1 MRNRNRRM
9 TAALLTVLLLLL
21 SGCMDSLKG
30 SKVVLTTGFEKNEV
44 FRIEDMSC
52 TLPEAMVYLVNT
64 KNRYESVYG
73 REIWNVSLD
82 GVTLEEN
89 IKETVL
95 AQLAQQKTM
104 NLLAR
109 QNGVALSE
117 EEEAR
122 AMQAAETYFQSLS
135 EEEKSALQITVK
147 DVEEL
152 YREYALARKVY
163 QYIIKDINPE
173 ISDDEARTITVQYIY
188 FRTCVLDGTGRKIE
202 YSEEEKQE
210 ILRKAEEVRFQLK
223 NEEADFE
230 ELILKYSDSEEGT
243 CSFGKGEKDQAF
255 EDAAFNLETD
265 EISDIVETPEG
276 YYLIKCISTFNR
288 TETDANKVKIVEKRR
303 EEVFGQEYEDFVAAL
318 TRNLNEDLWQS
329 VSLAGTENITTSDFF
344 DVFDKY
350 FDGIL

>member
-9 TAALLTVLLLLL
+9 AAALLTVLLLLL

-52 TLPEAMVYLVNT
+52 TLPEAMVYLINT

-109 QNGVALSE
+109 QNGVVLSE

-122 AMQAAETYFQSLS
+122 ATQAAETYFQSLS
-135 EEEKSALQITVK
+135 EEEKSTLQITVK

-188 FRTCVLDGTGRKIE
+188 FRTCILDGTGKKIE

-265 EISDIVETPEG
+265 EISDIVETPDG

-344 DVFDKY
+344 DVFNKY

>member
-9 TAALLTVLLLLL
+9 AAALLTVLLLLL

-122 AMQAAETYFQSLS
+122 VMQAAETYFQSLS

-188 FRTCVLDGTGRKIE
+188 FRTCILDGTGKKIE

-265 EISDIVETPEG
+265 EISDIVETPDG

>member
-9 TAALLTVLLLLL
+9 AAALLTVLLLLL

-122 AMQAAETYFQSLS
+122 VMQAAETYFRSLG
-135 EEEKSALQITVK
+135 EEEKSTLQITVK

-188 FRTCVLDGTGRKIE
+188 FRTCVLDGTGKKIE

-265 EISDIVETPEG
+265 EISDIVETPDG

-344 DVFDKY
+344 DVFNKY

>member
-9 TAALLTVLLLLL
+9 AAALLTVLLLLL

-52 TLPEAMVYLVNT
+52 TLPEAMVYLINT

-122 AMQAAETYFQSLS
+122 VMQAAETYFQSLS

-152 YREYALARKVY
+152 YREYARARKVY

-188 FRTCVLDGTGRKIE
+188 FRTCILDGTGKKIE

-265 EISDIVETPEG
+265 EISDIVETPDG

-344 DVFDKY
+344 DVFNKY

>member
-52 TLPEAMVYLVNT
+52 TLPEAMVYLINT

-122 AMQAAETYFQSLS
+122 VMQAAETYFQSLS

-188 FRTCVLDGTGRKIE
+188 FRTCVLDGTGKKIE

-210 ILRKAEEVRFQLK
+210 ILRKAEEVWFQLK

-265 EISDIVETPEG
+265 EISDIVETPDG

>member
-9 TAALLTVLLLLL
+9 AAALLTVLLLLL

-188 FRTCVLDGTGRKIE
+188 FRTCILDGTGKKIE

-265 EISDIVETPEG
+265 EISDIVETPDG

>member
-1 MRNRNRRM
+1 MA
-9 TAALLTVLLLLL
+9 AALLTVLLLLL

-52 TLPEAMVYLVNT
+52 TLPEAMVYLINT

-122 AMQAAETYFQSLS
+122 VMQAAETYFQSLS

-163 QYIIKDINPE
+163 QYTIKDINPE

-188 FRTCVLDGTGRKIE
+188 FRTCILDGTGKKIE

-265 EISDIVETPEG
+265 EISDIVETPDG

-344 DVFDKY
+344 DVFNKF

>member
-9 TAALLTVLLLLL
+9 AAALLTVLLLLL

-52 TLPEAMVYLVNT
+52 TLPEAMVYLINT

-122 AMQAAETYFQSLS
+122 ATQAAETYFQSLS
-135 EEEKSALQITVK
+135 EEEKSTLQITVK

-188 FRTCVLDGTGRKIE
+188 FRTCILDGTGKKIE

-265 EISDIVETPEG
+265 EISDIVETPDG

-344 DVFDKY
+344 DVFNKY

>member
-1 MRNRNRRM
+1 MA
-9 TAALLTVLLLLL
+9 AALLTVLLLLL

-52 TLPEAMVYLVNT
+52 TLPEAMVYLINT

-117 EEEAR
+117 EEEVR
-122 AMQAAETYFQSLS
+122 VMQAAETYFQSLS
-135 EEEKSALQITVK
+135 EEEKSTLQITVK

-188 FRTCVLDGTGRKIE
+188 FRTCVLDGTGKKIE

-265 EISDIVETPEG
+265 EISDIVETPDG

>member
-9 TAALLTVLLLLL
+9 AAALLTVLLLLL

-52 TLPEAMVYLVNT
+52 TLPEAMVYLINT

-109 QNGVALSE
+109 QNGVVLSE

-122 AMQAAETYFQSLS
+122 VMQAAETYFQSLS

-188 FRTCVLDGTGRKIE
+188 FRTCVLDGTGKKIE

-265 EISDIVETPEG
+265 EISDIVETPDG

>member
-9 TAALLTVLLLLL
+9 AAALLTVLLLLL

-52 TLPEAMVYLVNT
+52 TLPEAMVYLINT

-122 AMQAAETYFQSLS
+122 VMQAAETYFQSLS

-188 FRTCVLDGTGRKIE
+188 FRTCVLDGTGKKIE

-223 NEEADFE
+223 NEEVDFE

-265 EISDIVETPEG
+265 EISDIVETPDG

>member
-1 MRNRNRRM
+1 MA
-9 TAALLTVLLLLL
+9 AALLTVLLLLL

-122 AMQAAETYFQSLS
+122 VMQAAETYFQSLS

-188 FRTCVLDGTGRKIE
+188 FRTCVLDGTGKKIE

-265 EISDIVETPEG
+265 EISDIVETPDG

-303 EEVFGQEYEDFVAAL
+303 EEVFGQEYEDFVATL

>member
-9 TAALLTVLLLLL
+9 AAALLTVLLLLL

-52 TLPEAMVYLVNT
+52 TLPEAMVYLINT

-122 AMQAAETYFQSLS
+122 VMQAAETYFQSLN

-188 FRTCVLDGTGRKIE
+188 FRTCVLDGTGKKIE

-210 ILRKAEEVRFQLK
+210 VLRKAEEVRFQLK

-265 EISDIVETPEG
+265 EISDIVETPDG

>member
-9 TAALLTVLLLLL
+9 AAALLTVLLLLL

-122 AMQAAETYFQSLS
+122 VMQAAETYFRSLG
-135 EEEKSALQITVK
+135 EEEKSTLQITVK

-188 FRTCVLDGTGRKIE
+188 FRTCVLDGTGKKIE

-265 EISDIVETPEG
+265 EISDIVETPDG
-276 YYLIKCISTFNR
+276 YYLIKCISTFNH

-344 DVFDKY
+344 DVFNKY

>member
-9 TAALLTVLLLLL
+9 AAALLTVLLLLL

-52 TLPEAMVYLVNT
+52 TLPEAMVYLINT

-104 NLLAR
+104 NLLTR

-122 AMQAAETYFQSLS
+122 VMQAAETYFQSLS

-188 FRTCVLDGTGRKIE
+188 FRTCVLDGTGKKIE

-265 EISDIVETPEG
+265 EISDIVETPDG

-303 EEVFGQEYEDFVAAL
+303 EEVFEQEYEDFVAAL

>member
-1 MRNRNRRM
+1 MRNRNKRM

-135 EEEKSALQITVK
+135 EEEKSTLQITVK

-188 FRTCVLDGTGRKIE
+188 FRTCILDGTGKKIE

-265 EISDIVETPEG
+265 EISDIVETPDG

-344 DVFDKY
+344 DVFNKY

>member
-135 EEEKSALQITVK
+135 EEEKSTLQITVK

-255 EDAAFNLETD
+255 EDTAFNLETD
-265 EISDIVETPEG
+265 EISDIVETPDG

-344 DVFDKY
+344 DVFNKY

>member
-9 TAALLTVLLLLL
+9 AAALLTVLLLLL

-52 TLPEAMVYLVNT
+52 TLPEAMVYLINT

-109 QNGVALSE
+109 QHGVALSE

-122 AMQAAETYFQSLS
+122 VMQAAETYFQSLS

-188 FRTCVLDGTGRKIE
+188 FRTCVLDGTGKKIE
-202 YSEEEKQE
+202 YSGEEKQE

-265 EISDIVETPEG
+265 EISDIVETPDG

-329 VSLAGTENITTSDFF
+329 VSLDGTENITTSDFF

>member
-9 TAALLTVLLLLL
+9 AAALLTVLLLLL

-52 TLPEAMVYLVNT
+52 TLPEAMVYLINT

-122 AMQAAETYFQSLS
+122 VMQAAETYFQSLS

>member
-135 EEEKSALQITVK
+135 EEEKSTLQITVK

-188 FRTCVLDGTGRKIE
+188 FRTCILDGTGKKIE

-265 EISDIVETPEG
+265 EISDIVETPDG

-344 DVFDKY
+344 DVFNKY

>member
-9 TAALLTVLLLLL
+9 AAALLTVLLLLL

-52 TLPEAMVYLVNT
+52 TLPEAMVYLINT

-122 AMQAAETYFQSLS
+122 VMQAAETYFQSLS

-188 FRTCVLDGTGRKIE
+188 FRTCVLDGTGKKIE

-265 EISDIVETPEG
+265 EISDIVETPDG

-344 DVFDKY
+344 DVFNKY

>member
-1 MRNRNRRM
+1 MA
-9 TAALLTVLLLLL
+9 AALLTVLLLLL

-265 EISDIVETPEG
+265 EISDIVETPDG

-344 DVFDKY
+344 DVFNKY

>member
-1 MRNRNRRM
+1 MA
-9 TAALLTVLLLLL
+9 AALLTVLLLLL

-52 TLPEAMVYLVNT
+52 TLPEAMVYLINT

-122 AMQAAETYFQSLS
+122 VMQAAETYFQSLS

-188 FRTCVLDGTGRKIE
+188 FRTCILDGTGKKIE

-265 EISDIVETPEG
+265 EISDIVETPDG

-329 VSLAGTENITTSDFF
+329 VALAGTENITTSDFF
-344 DVFDKY
+344 DVFNKY

>member
-9 TAALLTVLLLLL
+9 AAALLTVLLLLL

-109 QNGVALSE
+109 QNGVALS
-117 EEEAR
+117 
-122 AMQAAETYFQSLS
+122 
-135 EEEKSALQITVK
+135 
-147 DVEEL
+147 
-152 YREYALARKVY
+152 
-163 QYIIKDINPE
+163 
-173 ISDDEARTITVQYIY
+173 
-188 FRTCVLDGTGRKIE
+188 
-202 YSEEEKQE
+202 
-210 ILRKAEEVRFQLK
+210 
-223 NEEADFE
+223 
-230 ELILKYSDSEEGT
+230 
-243 CSFGKGEKDQAF
+243 
-255 EDAAFNLETD
+255 
-265 EISDIVETPEG
+265 
-276 YYLIKCISTFNR
+276 
-288 TETDANKVKIVEKRR
+288 
-303 EEVFGQEYEDFVAAL
+303 
-318 TRNLNEDLWQS
+318 
-329 VSLAGTENITTSDFF
+329 
-344 DVFDKY
+344 
-350 FDGIL
+350 

>member
-9 TAALLTVLLLLL
+9 AAALLTVLLLLL

-52 TLPEAMVYLVNT
+52 TLPEAMVYLINT

-122 AMQAAETYFQSLS
+122 VMQAAETYFQSLS

-188 FRTCVLDGTGRKIE
+188 FRTCILDGTGKKIE

-265 EISDIVETPEG
+265 EISDIVETPDG

-344 DVFDKY
+344 DVFNKY

>member
-9 TAALLTVLLLLL
+9 AAALLTVLLLLL

-30 SKVVLTTGFEKNEV
+30 SKVVLTTGFEENEV

-52 TLPEAMVYLVNT
+52 TLPEAMVYLINT

-122 AMQAAETYFQSLS
+122 VMQAAETYFQSLS

-188 FRTCVLDGTGRKIE
+188 FRTCILDGTGKKIE

-265 EISDIVETPEG
+265 EISDIVETPDG

-344 DVFDKY
+344 DVFNKY

>member
-9 TAALLTVLLLLL
+9 AAALLTVLLLLL

-52 TLPEAMVYLVNT
+52 TLPEAMVYLINT

-135 EEEKSALQITVK
+135 EEEKSTLQITVK

-188 FRTCVLDGTGRKIE
+188 FRTCVLDGTGKKIE

-265 EISDIVETPEG
+265 EISDIVETPDG

-329 VSLAGTENITTSDFF
+329 VFLAGTENITTSDFF

>member
-9 TAALLTVLLLLL
+9 AAALLTVLLLLL

-52 TLPEAMVYLVNT
+52 TLPEAMVYLINT
-64 KNRYESVYG
+64 KNWYESVYG

-122 AMQAAETYFQSLS
+122 VMQAAETYFQSLS

-188 FRTCVLDGTGRKIE
+188 FRTCILDGTGKKIE

-265 EISDIVETPEG
+265 EISDIVETPDG

-303 EEVFGQEYEDFVAAL
+303 EEVFGQEYKDFVAAL

-344 DVFDKY
+344 DVFNKY

>member
-1 MRNRNRRM
+1 MA
-9 TAALLTVLLLLL
+9 AALLTVLLLLL

-52 TLPEAMVYLVNT
+52 TLPEAMVYLINT

-109 QNGVALSE
+109 QNGVVLSE

-122 AMQAAETYFQSLS
+122 ATQAAETYFQSLS
-135 EEEKSALQITVK
+135 EEEKSTLQITVK

-188 FRTCVLDGTGRKIE
+188 FRTCILDGTGKKIE

-265 EISDIVETPEG
+265 EISDIVETPDG

-344 DVFDKY
+344 DVFNKY

>member
-9 TAALLTVLLLLL
+9 AAALLTVLLLLL

-52 TLPEAMVYLVNT
+52 TLPEAMVYLINT

-109 QNGVALSE
+109 QNGVTLSE

-135 EEEKSALQITVK
+135 EEEKSTLQITVK

-188 FRTCVLDGTGRKIE
+188 FRTCILDGTGRKIE

>member
-9 TAALLTVLLLLL
+9 AAALLTVLLLLL

-52 TLPEAMVYLVNT
+52 TLPEAMVYLINT

-109 QNGVALSE
+109 QNGVVLSE

-122 AMQAAETYFQSLS
+122 VMQAAETYFQSLS
-135 EEEKSALQITVK
+135 EEEKSTLQITVK

-188 FRTCVLDGTGRKIE
+188 FRTCILDGTGKKIE
-202 YSEEEKQE
+202 YSEEEKQK

-265 EISDIVETPEG
+265 EISDIVETPDG

-344 DVFDKY
+344 DVFNKY

>member
-9 TAALLTVLLLLL
+9 AAALLTVLLLLL

-52 TLPEAMVYLVNT
+52 ILPEAMVYLINT

-122 AMQAAETYFQSLS
+122 VMQAAETYFQSLS

-163 QYIIKDINPE
+163 QYVIKDINPE

-188 FRTCVLDGTGRKIE
+188 FRTCILDGTGKKIE

-265 EISDIVETPEG
+265 EISDIVETPDG

-344 DVFDKY
+344 DVFNKY

>member
-1 MRNRNRRM
+1 MA
-9 TAALLTVLLLLL
+9 AALLTVLLLLL

-52 TLPEAMVYLVNT
+52 TLPEAMVYLINT

-122 AMQAAETYFQSLS
+122 VMQAAETYFQSLS
-135 EEEKSALQITVK
+135 EGEKSALQITVK

-173 ISDDEARTITVQYIY
+173 ISDDEARKITVQQI
-188 FRTCVLDGTGRKIE
+188 FFATASTDMDGNLKP
-202 YSEEEKQE
+202 YSESSIQKAYEK
-210 ILRKAEEVRFQLK
+210 ACEVRAMAVDG
-223 NEEADFE
+223 EHDFT
-230 ELILKYSDSEEGT
+230 ELASKYSDDSEIT
-243 CSFGKGEKDQAF
+243 YSFGKGEA
-255 EDAAFNLETD
+255 ESTYEEAAFNLATD
-265 EISDIVETPEG
+265 EVSQVIQCERG
-276 YYLIKCISTFNR
+276 YYIIKCTNTLDR
-288 TETDANKVKIVEKRR
+288 EETDANKLKIVEERKR
-303 EEVFGQEYEDFVAAL
+303 EVFGQEY
-318 TRNLNEDLWQS
+318 DL
-329 VSLAGTENITTSDFF
+329 SLIH
-344 DVFDKY
+344 
-350 FDGIL
+350 I

>member
-135 EEEKSALQITVK
+135 EEEKSTLQITVK

-265 EISDIVETPEG
+265 EISDIVETPDG

-303 EEVFGQEYEDFVAAL
+303 EKVFGQEYEDFVAAL

>member
-9 TAALLTVLLLLL
+9 AAALLTVLLLLL

-52 TLPEAMVYLVNT
+52 TLPEAMVYLINT

-122 AMQAAETYFQSLS
+122 VMQAAETYFQSLS

-188 FRTCVLDGTGRKIE
+188 FRTCVLDGTGKKIE

-265 EISDIVETPEG
+265 EISDIVETPDG

-303 EEVFGQEYEDFVAAL
+303 EEVFGQEYEDFVAGL

>member
-9 TAALLTVLLLLL
+9 AAALLTVLLLLL

-52 TLPEAMVYLVNT
+52 TLPEAMVYLINT

-122 AMQAAETYFQSLS
+122 ATQAAETYFQSLS

-188 FRTCVLDGTGRKIE
+188 FRTCFLDGSGKKIE
-202 YSEEEKQE
+202 YSAEEKRE
-210 ILRKAEEVRFQLK
+210 ILKKAEEVRSLLK

-265 EISDIVETPEG
+265 EISDIVETPDG

-344 DVFDKY
+344 DVFNKY

>member
-9 TAALLTVLLLLL
+9 AAALLTVLLLLL

-52 TLPEAMVYLVNT
+52 TLPEAMVYLINT

-122 AMQAAETYFQSLS
+122 VMQAAETYFQSLS

-152 YREYALARKVY
+152 YREYARARKVY

-188 FRTCVLDGTGRKIE
+188 FRTCVLDGTGKKIE

-265 EISDIVETPEG
+265 EISDIVETPDG

-329 VSLAGTENITTSDFF
+329 VSIAGTENITTSDFF

>member
-1 MRNRNRRM
+1 MRNRNRHM
-9 TAALLTVLLLLL
+9 AAALLTVLLLLL

-52 TLPEAMVYLVNT
+52 TLPEAMVYLINT

-122 AMQAAETYFQSLS
+122 VMQAAETYFQSLS

-188 FRTCVLDGTGRKIE
+188 FRTCVLDGTGKKIE

-210 ILRKAEEVRFQLK
+210 VLRKAEEVRFQLK
-223 NEEADFE
+223 NKEADFE

-265 EISDIVETPEG
+265 EISDIVETPDG

-344 DVFDKY
+344 DVFNKF

>member
-9 TAALLTVLLLLL
+9 AAALLTVLLLLL

-52 TLPEAMVYLVNT
+52 TLPEAMVYLINT

-122 AMQAAETYFQSLS
+122 VMQAAETYFQSLS
-135 EEEKSALQITVK
+135 KEEKSALQITVK

-188 FRTCVLDGTGRKIE
+188 FRTCILDGTGKKIE

-265 EISDIVETPEG
+265 EISDIVETTDG

-344 DVFDKY
+344 DVFNKY

>member
-122 AMQAAETYFQSLS
+122 VMQAAETYFQSLS

-147 DVEEL
+147 DVDEL

-188 FRTCVLDGTGRKIE
+188 FRTCILDGTGKKIE